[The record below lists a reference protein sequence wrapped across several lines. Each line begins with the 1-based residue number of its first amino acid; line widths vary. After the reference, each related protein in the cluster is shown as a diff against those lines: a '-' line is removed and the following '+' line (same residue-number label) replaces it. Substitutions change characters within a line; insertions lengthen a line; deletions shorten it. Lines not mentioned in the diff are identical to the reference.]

1 MELNRRQL
9 ARLARQ
15 AANTLVGALEH
26 KGLVAR
32 FAEGYIE
39 AAKRPELKA
48 NTEQYRE
55 TLGALRR
62 EALLCMLLHAEA
74 VLPRY
79 LPKPKRRAHRDFT
92 EAQAVKIFRESLL
105 EELARTDRWNPNDVF
120 EFRRDLA
127 IYESLT
133 ARRAAA
139 PRTERRPSEAGGPFA
154 DRCALLLD
162 PSMLERARAAANRF
176 RGQLMR
182 LATRALREVF
192 QTKRRS

>member
-1 MELNRRQL
+1 MELDRRQL

-15 AANTLVGALEH
+15 TANTLAGMLDH
-26 KGLVAR
+26 GGLVSR
-32 FAEGYIE
+32 FAERYIE

-48 NTEQYRE
+48 HAEPYKE
-55 TLGALRR
+55 MLAALRR
-62 EALLCMLLHAEA
+62 EALLFLLLHAET

-79 LPKPKRRAHRDFT
+79 LPRPKRRAHRSLSAT
-92 EAQAVKIFRESLL
+92 QAVQVFRENLL
-105 EELARTDRWNPNDVF
+105 EELARTCRWNPSEVF

-139 PRTERRPSEAGGPFA
+139 PRTKLRSSEAGGPFA

-182 LATRALREVF
+182 LATRALRETF
-192 QTKRRS
+192 QAGRRS

>member
-9 ARLARQ
+9 TRLAQ
-15 AANTLVGALEH
+15 QTANTLIGVLEH

-32 FAEGYIE
+32 FVEGYIE
-39 AAKRPELKA
+39 SAKRPELKA
-48 NTEQYRE
+48 NTEQYGE
-55 TLGALRR
+55 TLGALQR
-62 EALLCMLLHAEA
+62 EALLFMLLHAET

-79 LPKPKRRAHRDFT
+79 LPKPKRRTANHLHET
-92 EAQAVKIFRESLL
+92 QALKIFRESLL
-105 EELARTDRWNPNDVF
+105 EELARTYRWNPNEVF

-133 ARRAAA
+133 ARQATV
-139 PRTERRPSEAGGPFA
+139 PRTERRQSEAGGPFA

-162 PSMLERARAAANRF
+162 PSMLERARAASNRF
-176 RGQLMR
+176 RVPLMR

>member
-1 MELNRRQL
+1 MALKRRQL

-15 AANTLVGALEH
+15 TANTLAGMLDH
-26 KGLVAR
+26 SGLVSR
-32 FAEGYIE
+32 FAEGYIGV
-39 AAKRPELKA
+39 AKRPELKFHA
-48 NTEQYRE
+48 EQYGE
-55 TLGALRR
+55 MLAALRR
-62 EALLCMLLHAEA
+62 EALLFLLLHAET

-79 LPKPKRRAHRDFT
+79 LPRPKRGAHRSLSAT
-92 EAQAVKIFRESLL
+92 QAVPVFRENLL
-105 EELARTDRWNPNDVF
+105 EELARTCRWNPSEVF

-139 PRTERRPSEAGGPFA
+139 PRTKLRPSEAGGPFA

-176 RGQLMR
+176 RGQLVR
-182 LATRALREVF
+182 LATRALRETF
-192 QTKRRS
+192 RTGRRS

>member
-9 ARLARQ
+9 ARLAQQ

-48 NTEQYRE
+48 NTEQYGE

-62 EALLCMLLHAEA
+62 EALLCMLLHVEA

-79 LPKPKRRAHRDFT
+79 LPNPKRRAHRNFT
-92 EAQAVKIFRESLL
+92 AAQAIKIFRESLL
-105 EELARTDRWNPNDVF
+105 EELARTCRWNPNEVF

-133 ARRAAA
+133 ARRAAI
-139 PRTERRPSEAGGPFA
+139 PRTESRPREAGGPFA

-162 PSMLERARAAANRF
+162 PSMLERARAAATRF

>member
-1 MELNRRQL
+1 MGLNRRQL

-15 AANTLVGALEH
+15 TANTLAGVLEH
-26 KGLVAR
+26 TGVVAR
-32 FAEGYIE
+32 FAEGYIGV
-39 AAKRPELKA
+39 AKRPELKA
-48 NTEQYRE
+48 HVEQYGE
-55 TLGALRR
+55 MLAALRR
-62 EALLCMLLHAEA
+62 EALLFMLLHAET

-79 LPKPKRRAHRDFT
+79 LPRPKRGARRNFSAT
-92 EAQAVKIFRESLL
+92 QAVQVFRESLL
-105 EELARTDRWNPNDVF
+105 EELARTGHWNPNEVF

-127 IYESLT
+127 IYERLT

-176 RGQLMR
+176 RGRLMR
-182 LATRALREVF
+182 LATRALRETF
-192 QTKRRS
+192 QTGRRS

>member
-15 AANTLVGALEH
+15 TANTLAGVLEH
-26 KGLVAR
+26 TGVVVR
-32 FAEGYIE
+32 FAEGYIGV
-39 AAKRPELKA
+39 AKRPELKA
-48 NTEQYRE
+48 HAEQYGE
-55 TLGALRR
+55 MLAALRR
-62 EALLCMLLHAEA
+62 EALLFMLLHAET

-79 LPKPKRRAHRDFT
+79 LPRPKRGARRNFSAT
-92 EAQAVKIFRESLL
+92 QAVQVFRESLL
-105 EELARTDRWNPNDVF
+105 EELARTGRWNPNEVF

-127 IYESLT
+127 IYERLT
-133 ARRAAA
+133 AHRAAA
-139 PRTERRPSEAGGPFA
+139 SRTERRQSEAGGPFA

-182 LATRALREVF
+182 LATRALRETL
-192 QTKRRS
+192 QTSRRS